1 MGKTKPPKGKG
12 AKRPKGKNGR
22 PQAVDPEPGFDI
34 LTLEEAAALL
44 RVSAEALRVDVE
56 RGSVPARLIGGEWRF
71 ARPTLWSWV
80 TSTPVSPPPRQKLVD
95 LPVPD
100 ITPEE
105 QEAFRAVLA
114 ANRDEVDRVT
124 KSGKYAEDE

>member
-1 MGKTKPPKGKG
+1 MGKTKPPKGRG
-12 AKRPKGKNGR
+12 PKRPKGKNGQTR
-22 PQAVDPEPGFDI
+22 AVLPETGFDI

-44 RVSAEALRVDVE
+44 RVSAEALKADAE
-56 RGSVPARLIGGEWRF
+56 RGDVPARRIGGEWRF
-71 ARPTLWSWV
+71 ARPTLWNWLA
-80 TSTPVSPPPRQKLVD
+80 SPPAPPSPRRKLVD

-114 ANRDEVDRVT
+114 ASRDEVDRIT